1 MRCRQA
7 ATKCPG
13 LGRNRPRRNG
23 HAQFAPD
30 GPGAS
35 AQDRHRGGT
44 SGNPG
49 GSQSEHGR
57 PAARI
62 ASLRDGRD
70 GGSVQAK
77 IDDAAVVRVAA
88 YGSAGGSLF
97 LLSRTVHAD
106 SPD

>member
-57 PAARI
+57 PGAARLPHSGM
-62 ASLRDGRD
+62 AETEDRYRL
-70 GGSVQAK
+70 K
-77 IDDAAVVRVAA
+77 
-88 YGSAGGSLF
+88 LK
-97 LLSRTVHAD
+97 
-106 SPD
+106 